1 MKSAPFNYH
10 RPATKSEALAMLGNL
25 DNARLLAGG
34 QSLVAMLNM
43 RYVIVDHLI
52 DINRVDELAGIELGQ
67 DTVVI
72 RAITRQR
79 EVLEHDALRRRV
91 PVFAAALRHVGH
103 LQTRNRGTVGGS
115 IAHMDPA
122 AELMGVA
129 SLLDA
134 TVHAESQRGRRDI
147 AIADYP
153 VGYMTPCLE
162 PDEMITAV
170 SFRLP
175 EQGHGWSFAEFAQ
188 RHGDFAI
195 VGVGVILEK
204 PKTSEAIGAARIAL
218 IGIGTAPRR
227 LPEAE
232 KLLIGE
238 EATPKV
244 IAAAAEVARR
254 TETMGDAMASAEY
267 RQRLAG
273 VLTRRALAEA
283 AAHMREQAG
292 R

>member
-1 MKSAPFNYH
+1 MKSAPFSYH
-10 RPATKSEALAMLGNL
+10 RPATKSEALAMLGNF

-52 DINRVDELAGIELGQ
+52 DINRADDLVGIELGQ

-72 RAITRQR
+72 RAMTRQC
-79 EVLEHDALRRRV
+79 EVLEHDELRSRAPIFAEALRY
-91 PVFAAALRHVGH
+91 VGH

-122 AELMGVA
+122 AELMGIA

-134 TVHAESQRGRRDI
+134 TVHAESLRGRRDI
-147 AIADYP
+147 PIADYP
-153 VGYMTPCLE
+153 AAYMTPRLE
-162 PDEMITAV
+162 PDEMIAAV

-175 EQGHGWSFAEFAQ
+175 MQGHGWSFAEFAQ

-195 VGVGVILEK
+195 VGVGAILEK
-204 PKTSEAIGAARIAL
+204 SKTRDAIAKARIAL
-218 IGIGTAPRR
+218 IGVGTAPRR

-238 EATPKV
+238 QATQQT
-244 IAAAAEVARR
+244 IAAAAEMAGR
-254 TETMGDAMASAEY
+254 TEAMADAMASAAY
-267 RQRLAG
+267 RQRLAK
-273 VLTRRALAEA
+273 VLTRRALMEA
-283 AAHMREQAG
+283 ATRMGEQAS
-292 R
+292 